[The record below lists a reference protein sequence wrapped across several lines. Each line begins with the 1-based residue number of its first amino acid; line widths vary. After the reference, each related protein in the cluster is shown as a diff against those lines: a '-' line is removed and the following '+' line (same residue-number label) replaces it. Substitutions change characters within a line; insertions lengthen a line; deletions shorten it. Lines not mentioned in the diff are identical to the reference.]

1 MAAAILYNN
10 RLFRNLYFEPDA
22 FTVDHESG
30 GAATDCGI
38 LNLFDENVGTCFK
51 IDVKQGQAS
60 TTIAWKHGGDAHLNG
75 FGIYGHN
82 LRWNQGIKV
91 EITHTLNPDSDPD
104 WNTFTDTGI
113 HYPPDNLR
121 KPFAVKGGQYRTE
134 MVRITTVNWDADS
147 YISIMSMGL
156 WLSEDVN
163 LAAPFVPPTF
173 QPIESIVKRNNQGR
187 NLPSVIKKVPQKL
200 KINLINFT
208 EEKMVNTDYTRKYGW
223 GFARSLMFS
232 ISYLPFFFMYNDNEQ
247 FGTTEQNS
255 GQDRVWYCSI
265 DGVIKQPR
273 YKSPTL
279 IDWKIDAIGYLE

>member
-10 RLFRNLYFEPDA
+10 RLFRSQYFTPNT
-22 FTVDHESG
+22 FTVNHESG

-60 TTIAWKHGGDAHLNG
+60 TTIGWPYRYDAQLNG

-91 EITHTLNPDSDPD
+91 EVTHTLDPD
-104 WNTFTDTGI
+104 PEEWNTFTDTGI

-121 KPFAVKGGQYRTE
+121 KPFAVKGVQKRVA
-134 MVRITTVNWDADS
+134 MVRITTLNWDADS

-156 WLSEDVN
+156 WISEDVN

-208 EEKMVNTDYTRKYGW
+208 EEKMVSKDYTRQYGW
-223 GFARSLMFS
+223 GFARSLMYS
-232 ISYLPFFFMYNDNEQ
+232 IAEFPFFFMYNDNEQ

-279 IDWKIDAIGYLE
+279 IDWKIDAKGYLE

>member
-10 RLFRNLYFEPDA
+10 RLFRNLYHEPD
-22 FTVDHESG
+22 FYTVTQLSG

-38 LNLFDENVGTCFK
+38 LNLLDENVGTCFK
-51 IDVKQGQAS
+51 IDAKQGQAVTLIGRYRGYS
-60 TTIAWKHGGDAHLNG
+60 FISG

-82 LRWNQGIKV
+82 LRWDQGIKV
-91 EITHTLNPDSDPD
+91 EIANKISDDTWFTLLDN
-104 WNTFTDTGI
+104 GI

-121 KPFAVKGGQYRTE
+121 KPFAVKGQIRKAQYI
-134 MVRITTVNWDADS
+134 RISTINWDADS
-147 YISIMSMGL
+147 YISIMSLGQ

-208 EEKMVNTDYTRKYGW
+208 EEKMVGYDNTRSYGW

-232 ISYLPFFFMYNDNEQ
+232 IAEFPFFFMYNDNEQ

-279 IDWKIDAIGYLE
+279 IDWKIDAKGYLE